1 MSRHAALAWGLLAS
15 SSAMSSSSSVSPLPP
30 SASVLFAR
38 LTNRARLRQLH
49 LLVRIGEAG
58 HLQKAAQSIGM
69 SQPAATHALGEIES
83 LLGVS
88 LFERHA
94 RGMRATAIGLALL
107 PLIQKSLASLLDG
120 AQLLAS
126 RGAGMTQ
133 ALRVGSIGSG
143 ITGLLQRMLP
153 DFNREHRHVS
163 IDVLQMQPDEL
174 LLACLQG
181 AIDIGIRRRPN
192 ETPPGFQFQDLLQ
205 DRYAVVCAPTH
216 RLAACPQVPLEEL
229 AAHSWLMPPTGTHS
243 DRDFTKLWESFG
255 RVPDL
260 RWVTAHSPMVLL
272 AMLRDG
278 SLLSF
283 MPHSHVRQWLEAGVL
298 CEIAGQWGGPLP
310 TLGALYRADMFSS
323 NDLLRAFVGALGS
336 AARPTSDVTA

>member
-1 MSRHAALAWGLLAS
+1 
-15 SSAMSSSSSVSPLPP
+15 MSSNSSVSHLPP

-49 LLVRIGEAG
+49 LLVRIGEIG
-58 HLQKAAQSIGM
+58 HLHKAAQSIGM

-94 RGMRATAIGLALL
+94 RGMRATPIGMALL
-107 PLIQKSLASLLDG
+107 PLLQKSLASLLDG
-120 AQLLAS
+120 AQLVAS

-153 DFNREHRHVS
+153 DFNRDHRHVS

-181 AIDIGIRRRPN
+181 SIDIGIRRRPN
-192 ETPPGFQFQDLLQ
+192 ETPPGYQFQDLLQ

-216 RLAACPQVPLEEL
+216 RLAACPQVPLDEL
-229 AAHSWLMPPTGTHS
+229 SAHSWLMPPTGTHS
-243 DRDFTKLWESFG
+243 DRDFTKLWERFG

-278 SLLSF
+278 SLLAF

-298 CEIAGQWGGPLP
+298 CEIPGQWGGPLP
-310 TLGALYRADMFSS
+310 TLGALYRTDMFSS
-323 NDLLRAFVGALGS
+323 NELLRAFVGALGS
-336 AARPTSDVTA
+336 AAP